1 MRHFNS
7 FTAFPLAIALAGW
20 TAVGVAGVAFAD
32 DPTPT
37 TPAPGA
43 EGPNGRHHNPA
54 WAACKQKADDQ
65 KLDRGEARREFM
77 KDCLKSS
84 GNSPPPATS

>member
-1 MRHFNS
+1 MRHVKNVIG
-7 FTAFPLAIALAGW
+7 FPLAIALAGW
-20 TAVGVAGVAFAD
+20 SALGIANVAFAD

-43 EGPNGRHHNPA
+43 EGANGRHHNPA
-54 WAACKQKADDQ
+54 WAACKQKAEGQ
-65 KLDRGEARREFM
+65 KLDHDARHAFM

-84 GNSPPPATS
+84 DKSPQPPAT